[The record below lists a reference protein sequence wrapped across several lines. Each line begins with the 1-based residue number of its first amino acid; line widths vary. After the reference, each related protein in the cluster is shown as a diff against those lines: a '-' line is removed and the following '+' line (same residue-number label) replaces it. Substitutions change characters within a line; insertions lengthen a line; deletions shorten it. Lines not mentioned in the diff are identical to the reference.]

1 MPSLLA
7 NLLRTLTRGP
17 QRARGAA
24 PARTRDCPDCGA
36 TILAAARICRH
47 CRTRL
52 DGWDELVERVSA

>member
-7 NLLRTLTRGP
+7 DLLRTLTPEPRLT
-17 QRARGAA
+17 RGAA
-24 PARTRDCPDCGA
+24 PAPTRDCPDCGV